1 MKYVPKFTEQF
12 IEDTKKLKGPLRE
25 RLEKAVIK
33 ILENPELGKPL
44 KYSFKGLRTERVGK
58 FRIIY
63 EIEGNIVVFHTF
75 EHRKKVYKR

>member
-1 MKYVPKFTEQF
+1 
-12 IEDTKKLKGPLRE
+12 
-25 RLEKAVIK
+25 
-33 ILENPELGKPL
+33 LENPELGKPL